1 MKARR
6 GVLGTLVMAGGD
18 LCAMA
23 RTLCGRSTLLGKRG
37 LNALGRAA
45 ATLLTQERHAQ
56 NMNLEIAADTA
67 WPTRFLHTKRLESE
81 RTSAYR
87 PSCDRFSKSKF
98 ASKSKIG
105 TTNEESPD
113 RREVK
118 HAFPFS
124 IKIGKKR
131 GRPPRGHEKRCP
143 FPLASLCPRRVPC
156 RPSLTRD
163 SERIALSDKH
173 GQAQQEHQAQV
184 HPPERHAP
192 RDRRGREGQ
201 VPLARGARELLPS
214 ARP

>member
-81 RTSAYR
+81 RTSAHR
-87 PSCDRFSKSKF
+87 PFCDRFSKPKF
-98 ASKSKIG
+98 SSKSEPQMRNLRTVERSSMRSHFLSKLEKRG
-105 TTNEESPD
+105 VD
-113 RREVK
+113 RRVVTRK
-118 HAFPFS
+118 
-124 IKIGKKR
+124 GV
-131 GRPPRGHEKRCP
+131 P
-143 FPLASLCPRRVPC
+143 FPLPPFARAASRV
-156 RPSLTRD
+156 
-163 SERIALSDKH
+163 
-173 GQAQQEHQAQV
+173 G
-184 HPPERHAP
+184 RH
-192 RDRRGREGQ
+192 
-201 VPLARGARELLPS
+201 
-214 ARP
+214 

>member
-37 LNALGRAA
+37 LSALGRAA

-81 RTSAYR
+81 RTSASR
-87 PSCDRFSKSKF
+87 PSCDRFSKPKF
-98 ASKSKIG
+98 STKLEPQMRNPRTVERSSMRSQPA
-105 TTNEESPD
+105 
-113 RREVK
+113 
-118 HAFPFS
+118 

-131 GRPPRGHEKRCP
+131 GFDAAWSQEKVSL
-143 FPLASLCPRRVPC
+143 PLAYVCRARV
-156 RPSLTRD
+156 RASRV
-163 SERIALSDKH
+163 
-173 GQAQQEHQAQV
+173 G
-184 HPPERHAP
+184 RH
-192 RDRRGREGQ
+192 
-201 VPLARGARELLPS
+201 
-214 ARP
+214 

>member
-81 RTSAYR
+81 RTSAHR
-87 PSCDRFSKSKF
+87 PFCDRFSKPKF
-98 ASKSKIG
+98 SSKSKIG

-113 RREVK
+113 RREIK
-118 HAFPFS
+118 HAFPFQS
-124 IKIGKKR
+124 KLEKR
-131 GRPPRGHEKRCP
+131 GDGRRVVTRKGVP
-143 FPLASLCPRRVPC
+143 FPLPPFARAASRV
-156 RPSLTRD
+156 
-163 SERIALSDKH
+163 
-173 GQAQQEHQAQV
+173 G
-184 HPPERHAP
+184 RH
-192 RDRRGREGQ
+192 
-201 VPLARGARELLPS
+201 
-214 ARP
+214 